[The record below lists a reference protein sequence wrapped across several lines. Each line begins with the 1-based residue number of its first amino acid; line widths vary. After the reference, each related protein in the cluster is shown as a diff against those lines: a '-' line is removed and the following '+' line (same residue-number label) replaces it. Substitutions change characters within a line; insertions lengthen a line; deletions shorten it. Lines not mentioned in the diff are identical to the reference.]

1 MPDRFKDAK
10 WYIAGGD
17 SLSAII
23 CDASDPDGDGPNGH
37 GMVCRNV
44 VKEDAALIVQAPAL
58 LRIARILIMAAECSA
73 TEDHKYETLM
83 DEAIDSARDAVA
95 QVEG

>member
-1 MPDRFKDAK
+1 MPDRFQDAQ
-10 WYIAGGD
+10 WYVAGGYK
-17 SLSAII
+17 LSAII
-23 CDASDPDGDGPNGH
+23 CDASDPDLSSPHGH
-37 GMVCRNV
+37 GMVCRSV

-83 DEAIDSARDAVA
+83 DEAIDSARDAIA